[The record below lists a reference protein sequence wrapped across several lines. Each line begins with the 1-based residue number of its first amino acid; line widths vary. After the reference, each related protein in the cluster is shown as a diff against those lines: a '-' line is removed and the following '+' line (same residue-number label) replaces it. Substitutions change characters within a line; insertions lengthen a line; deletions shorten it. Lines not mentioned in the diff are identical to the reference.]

1 MRITGIGEKYYLIA
15 PEGLGVY
22 GILEVLSNYTGMRT
36 DSFADMQV
44 KRIFSDLFRGAVDL
58 KACYRKYY
66 IKEYDTF
73 REFLYQKETLEY
85 GAIDSMELREG
96 EALWELKYTI
106 NGYNVRDLIGYE
118 NENLPLFNDFLEGI
132 PI

>member
-22 GILEVLSNYTGMRT
+22 GILEVLSNYTGMRK

>member
-22 GILEVLSNYTGMRT
+22 GILEVLSNYTGMRK

-85 GAIDSMELREG
+85 GSIDSMELREG

>member
-22 GILEVLSNYTGMRT
+22 GILEVLSNYTGMRK

-106 NGYNVRDLIGYE
+106 NGYNVRDLRSEEHTSELQSHHDEQKI
-118 NENLPLFNDFLEGI
+118 
-132 PI
+132 

>member
-1 MRITGIGEKYYLIA
+1 MRIMGIGEKYYLIA

-22 GILEVLSNYTGMRT
+22 GILEVLSNYTGMRK

>member
-22 GILEVLSNYTGMRT
+22 GILEVLSNYTGMRK

-73 REFLYQKETLEY
+73 REFLYKKATMEY

>member
-22 GILEVLSNYTGMRT
+22 GILEVLSNYTGMRK

-58 KACYRKYY
+58 KASYRKYY

>member
-22 GILEVLSNYTGMRT
+22 GILEVLSNYTGMRK

-58 KACYRKYY
+58 KACYRNY